1 MRKIFTSAIATSF
14 RLNGSSATLLRNFR
28 PTYKSNMLLAGT
40 FMMMSTFGYQ
50 SISMNDY
57 YEITVPA
64 DLNDGYK

>member
-40 FMMMSTFGYQ
+40 FMMMSTFGY
-50 SISMNDY
+50 
-57 YEITVPA
+57 
-64 DLNDGYK
+64 